1 MEKLE
6 RKLPFKIN
14 IDEQHPLSI
23 KTNFVKFEM
32 FPDRYPDK
40 YYLPSSRV
48 FKTPSFEMPED
59 RLGLFKKLEDNNEI
73 KPPQQNNPKPR
84 SGNRKCR
91 PRNSARYMTQPM

>member
-6 RKLPFKIN
+6 RKIPFN
-14 IDEQHPLSI
+14 VNEQHPLSI

-48 FKTPSFEMPED
+48 FKTPSFEMPES
-59 RLGLFKKLEDNNEI
+59 RFKKLDDNNTNTNEM

-84 SGNRKCR
+84 NANRKCR